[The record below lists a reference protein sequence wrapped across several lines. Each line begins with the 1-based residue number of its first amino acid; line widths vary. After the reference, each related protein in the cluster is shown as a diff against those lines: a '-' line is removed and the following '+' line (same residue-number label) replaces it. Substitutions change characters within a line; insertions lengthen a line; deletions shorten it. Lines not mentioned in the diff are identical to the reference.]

1 MVPVFAD
8 LTLALPDIKITV
20 LDVLV
25 HGNMVGVRARVSGTQ
40 SGPLKGIPPTS
51 KPIEFA
57 IHSFHEFR
65 DGRIAKTWHLE
76 DWLSVFHQLGELPPS
91 LKSNAERIN
100 QFSRSKDFSSGTTAT
115 GRARLVSTATI
126 YCGRRAANSFLCQNH
141 HSPLFS
147 GQSNGRSPIAHSLG
161 GSPSAVF

>member
-1 MVPVFAD
+1 MDKTNHVARDFTRQAIELFYHAHTVQDVELLRTVVTPDWEYVPPSFGSIVGPDQMVPVFAD
-8 LTLALPDIKITV
+8 LTLALPDMKITV

-91 LKSNAERIN
+91 LK
-100 QFSRSKDFSSGTTAT
+100 K
-115 GRARLVSTATI
+115 
-126 YCGRRAANSFLCQNH
+126 
-141 HSPLFS
+141 
-147 GQSNGRSPIAHSLG
+147 
-161 GSPSAVF
+161 